1 MLTFVNLTVQY
12 ISDWTASGERDVY
25 IDYDI
30 ETYPLQ
36 IMTDSV
42 MGSEDWLYVTF
53 YQADGSVKRGIK
65 VKFTAPPSYWIGHC
79 SSNEATFTAPE
90 EQVRIWTYTMTDTS
104 LILACN
110 GVEIVNYLFSEST
123 RDECVSQWIRDAG
136 KIKFRS
142 DSEGTDTASD
152 KYRAKPT
159 GKSIVI

>member
-1 MLTFVNLTVQY
+1 M
-12 ISDWTASGERDVY
+12 Y

-42 MGSEDWLYVTF
+42 VGSEDWLYVTF
-53 YQADGSVKRGIK
+53 YDADGSVKRGLK
-65 VKFTAPPSYWIGHC
+65 VKFTAPPSYWIEHC
-79 SSNEATFTAPE
+79 SSDWGTFTAPE
-90 EQVRIWTYTMTDTS
+90 EQVRIWTITYTDTL

-110 GVEIVNYLFSEST
+110 GVEIVNYMFSESS
-123 RDECVSQWIRDAG
+123 RDDCASTWSRDAE
-136 KIKFRS
+136 KIKFRN
-142 DSEGTDTASD
+142 DSAGIDTASD